1 MNGFDKFDKLIEV
14 LGYEEVLENLIK
26 ALTDTEREENAN
38 YIARMYDI
46 NLED

>member
-14 LGYEEVLENLIK
+14 LGCGEVLENLLK
-26 ALTDTEREENAN
+26 ALTEQEREENAD

-46 NLED
+46 NIED